1 MEASGLTDDVL
12 PIRAFT
18 FINRRNS
25 MKSIYIKAVA
35 AIGASAFS
43 VAAFAASCCVA
54 GAACCA
60 GMLPCCW

>member
-1 MEASGLTDDVL
+1 METTGLTVDVGL
-12 PIRAFT
+12 TQAST
-18 FINRRNS
+18 SINWRKS

-35 AIGASAFS
+35 AISASAFS
-43 VAAFAASCCVA
+43 VTAFAASCCVA